1 MQTQYSYE
9 IICIFIKLPENFLL
23 TFLDA
28 KSLMMVSTSISF
40 NNCFSMHNV
49 VNPFNLSCEE
59 LCDYIKLSIRLFFF
73 ILLLSEAYFLDDMVL
88 LKFREIIS

>member
-1 MQTQYSYE
+1 
-9 IICIFIKLPENFLL
+9 
-23 TFLDA
+23 
-28 KSLMMVSTSISF
+28 
-40 NNCFSMHNV
+40 MHNV

-73 ILLLSEAYFLDDMVL
+73 ILLLTEAYFNDDMVL

>member
-1 MQTQYSYE
+1 
-9 IICIFIKLPENFLL
+9 
-23 TFLDA
+23 
-28 KSLMMVSTSISF
+28 
-40 NNCFSMHNV
+40 MHNI

-59 LCDYIKLSIRLFFF
+59 LYNYIKLSIHLFFF